1 MDSHSYEEALPYGQS
16 LLKKD
21 PFDGAG
27 IRYGVLST
35 CAVLGKSRIALNTAK
50 KIVEPLIDD
59 ETKKKWDKIPI
70 KEARDTAWLLEAE
83 PVLVYLLSMAYWKE
97 NKPDKAKETIA
108 AMLGWLKGQGGRWL
122 DQFIDLTASVE
133 GEEDYMLQKKKLEA
147 EYNPDSAGA
156 FLACVDVPFE
166 VIRDFNKWLAV
177 ALYE

>member
-1 MDSHSYEEALPYGQS
+1 MILLSRTEVNKFFHLIDSHSYEEALPYGQS

-27 IRYGVLST
+27 IRYGVLSV

-59 ETKKKWDKIPI
+59 ETKKKWDKKFSTN

-97 NKPDKAKETIA
+97 NKFDKAKETIA
-108 AMLGWLKGQGGRWL
+108 AML
-122 DQFIDLTASVE
+122 
-133 GEEDYMLQKKKLEA
+133 EA
-147 EYNPDSAGA
+147 ERIAADPSVKGYSDVDEL
-156 FLACVDVPFE
+156 LAE
-166 VIRDFNKWLAV
+166 LNS
-177 ALYE
+177 